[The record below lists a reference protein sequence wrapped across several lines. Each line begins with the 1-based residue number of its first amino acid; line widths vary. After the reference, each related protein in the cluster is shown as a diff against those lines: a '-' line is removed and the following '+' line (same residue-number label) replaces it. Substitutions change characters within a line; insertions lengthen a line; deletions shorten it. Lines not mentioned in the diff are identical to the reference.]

1 MRHIIFITKRNKHIP
16 SQNSEEDAHHAKRYC
31 RCLLPGVRESITFF
45 EPGQGRMIKF
55 SIWGIKCKRFCIS
68 REVFSENRNQNSL
81 YSREG
86 GSYFNFYLA
95 CARSW
100 FPAMYILD
108 KKVNIKRRYI
118 LQAVNIWADY
128 RLRLEISAGRE
139 VEFPKPHNE
148 WSGKSP

>member
-1 MRHIIFITKRNKHIP
+1 MRHIIFVTKRNKHIP

-31 RCLLPGVRESITFF
+31 RCLLPGVREGITFF

-55 SIWGIKCKRFCIS
+55 S
-68 REVFSENRNQNSL
+68 ENRNQNRL

-86 GSYFNFYLA
+86 GSCFNFYLA

-118 LQAVNIWADY
+118 LQA
-128 RLRLEISAGRE
+128 
-139 VEFPKPHNE
+139 
-148 WSGKSP
+148 GKYLS